1 MAGLLLCV
9 LVKATGENT
18 LQIIEEEEKNMSEE
32 SSSVVIDHGKS
43 QWSDLWKKE
52 DFLAIWLGF
61 IIIGVCVLAYTTFGP
76 KAEFAEKIATA
87 NQIQEAE
94 LAKAPFKTIAWH
106 NAQDAKKLKA
116 SSSAF
121 GKFTAHWTK
130 KPGSWKTNPMDSL
143 IRSESQAK
151 ALNEKGMPKYE
162 EAKGKL
168 EVALAAA
175 VAAEEA
181 AAGAS
186 FQNQALNDEAAAKIT
201 EWRDAKTGAADAK
214 KKVENKPYNYIPTL
228 IGLCIFIALIFG
240 VGIAMMGKSMPAFLQ
255 GFVIVFLVAVLA
267 YILGGQSISKQYGF
281 GAEAW
286 GVLLGMVIA
295 NTVGTP
301 KWVLPACEVEFFI
314 KTGLVLLGAEVLFNK
329 IVAIGTPGIFV
340 AWVVTPVV
348 LVCTYIFGQKVLK
361 MPSKTLNVVISA
373 DMSVCGTSAAIAAAA
388 ACRAKKEE
396 LTLSIGLS
404 LVFTAIMMIA
414 MPAFIKAVGIPEIL
428 GGAWMG
434 GTIDSTGAVA
444 AAGAFLGQKA
454 MYVAATIKMI
464 QNVMIG
470 VTAFCI
476 AVYWCTKVDCVAG
489 KTVGAGE
496 IWHRFPKFVLGF
508 IAASIIFSILDQSM
522 GKDLGGAVVDQ
533 GIVRGGT
540 RLLRGWFFALSFA
553 AIGLST
559 NFRELAKYFK
569 GGKPL
574 ILYVCGQSLN
584 LVLTLTMAY
593 IMFYVVFPEIT
604 AKI

>member
-1 MAGLLLCV
+1 MAQDS
-9 LVKATGENT
+9 N
-18 LQIIEEEEKNMSEE
+18 
-32 SSSVVIDHGKS
+32 VVIDHGKS

-52 DFLAIWLGF
+52 DYLAIWLGF
-61 IIIGVCVLAYTTFGP
+61 IIIAVSILAYTTFGP
-76 KAEFAEKIATA
+76 KAEFAEKIAAA

-106 NAQDAKKLKA
+106 KAQDDKGKLKGT
-116 SSSAF
+116 STPF
-121 GKFTAHWTK
+121 GKFATHWTK
-130 KPGSWKTNPMDSL
+130 TPGSWKTNPLDAF
-143 IRSESQAK
+143 IRTEAQAQ
-151 ALNEKGMPKYE
+151 ALNEKAMPKYE
-162 EAKGKL
+162 EAKGKA
-168 EVALAAA
+168 EAALAAA

-186 FQNQALNDEAAAKIT
+186 FQDKALNDDATAKIG
-201 EWRDAKTGAADAK
+201 EWRTAQKAAGEAKSKA
-214 KKVENKPYNYIPTL
+214 ENKPYNYIPTL
-228 IGLCIFIALIFG
+228 IGLCVFLAAIFG
-240 VGIAMMGKSMPAFLQ
+240 VGIAMMGKSMPAFMQ
-255 GFVIVFLVAVLA
+255 GFTIVFLVAVLA
-267 YILGGQSISKQYGF
+267 YMLGGQSISKQYGF

-286 GVLLGMVIA
+286 GVVLGMLIA
-295 NTVGTP
+295 NTIGTP

-329 IVAIGTPGIFV
+329 IVAIGIPGIFV
-340 AWVVTPVV
+340 AWVVTPIVIVV
-348 LVCTYIFGQKVLK
+348 TYAFGQTILK
-361 MPSKTLNVVISA
+361 MPSRTLNIVISA
-373 DMSVCGTSAAIAAAA
+373 DMSVCGTSAAIATAA

-414 MPAFIKAVGIPEIL
+414 MPAFIKAVGIPEVL

-470 VTAFCI
+470 VTAFCV
-476 AVYWCTKVDCVAG
+476 AVYWVTKVETTETG
-489 KTVGAGE
+489 HTVGAGE

-508 IAASIIFSILDQSM
+508 ISASIIFSILDQGM
-522 GKDLGGAVVDQ
+522 GKDLGNSVMEY

-540 RLLRGWFFALSFA
+540 KVLRDWFFALSFA

-574 ILYVCGQSLN
+574 ILYVCGQSFN
-584 LVLTLTMAY
+584 LALTLAMAY
-593 IMFYVVFPEIT
+593 VMFYVVFPEIT